1 MLNAV
6 IAYRVAVSVVLVL
19 CVPARQELEDS
30 YHTHVSSEPIY
41 FGIGFV
47 TRNQMVKSERMH
59 MFQQGG
65 SCL

>member
-6 IAYRVAVSVVLVL
+6 IADRVAVSVVLVL
-19 CVPARQELEDS
+19 CVPARQELEGS
-30 YHTHVSSEPIY
+30 YHTHESSEPVY

-59 MFQQGG
+59 MFQQGE